1 MVNFKIVPY
10 ERDHGDEMVTFGMN
24 DKLMEHDASYEENR
38 IDFALPGLSFSLLAN
53 DQLVCS
59 GGIFPL
65 WDGVAEGWVMASKR
79 IFDYK
84 IKSASLIKRRLN
96 LLCKNNKIVRLQTSV
111 KSNFDTGVRF
121 AEWLGLK
128 KEGLMVHY
136 GPDGSDY
143 FRMAK
148 IYEFHR

>member
-1 MVNFKIVPY
+1 
-10 ERDHGDEMVTFGMN
+10 MVTFGMN

-38 IDFALPGLSFSLLAN
+38 IDFALPGLSFSLLSN

-79 IFDYK
+79 IFNYK

-136 GPDGSDY
+136 
-143 FRMAK
+143 
-148 IYEFHR
+148 

>member
-1 MVNFKIVPY
+1 M
-10 ERDHGDEMVTFGMN
+10 
-24 DKLMEHDASYEENR
+24 
-38 IDFALPGLSFSLLAN
+38 
-53 DQLVCS
+53 
-59 GGIFPL
+59 

-79 IFDYK
+79 IFNYK